1 MLFKKHTRK
10 LVALSAILALLLGL
24 PACGNQGGTAEGG
37 SSGTAVQGGDPF
49 EAFMNA
55 LDTGYS
61 SEVDEAISQMG
72 DDPVYGFR
80 GGASPSEYE
89 TTDYVKA
96 EMEKIGLENVT
107 VDETTVDGWTFKGA
121 NLTFTDADGA
131 EAKIDLGGYQ
141 TTLQAED
148 VKVKVIY
155 LGKATAKDYEGV
167 DAEGKLVLLD
177 IDQNEEWWINMPTY
191 QAHVKGAM
199 AVLANSAMPVE
210 MPERVGTQDIC
221 GPDYAPAFGI
231 SQKDTDTLKAAIEAA
246 GGELEVTFNADS
258 KVTLDTTGT
267 NVWGEIPGRTDEVIY
282 MFAHRDGYFHSYFDD
297 ASGVGLCLGVAKAII
312 DSGYEPE
319 RTIRIVLHGS
329 EEWGRTNSQCDWG
342 IGAYEQ
348 IVNVHPEWA
357 EKGYAIINIDGAYCV
372 EGETTFGIAV
382 GEELAAFAQEVAD
395 PLIQDS
401 VYTYRYLTPPSTYK
415 EDINYTRAGIP
426 SIGTAKGEE
435 TIFYDTGYHTSADD
449 KELMG
454 FDEDTWTW
462 MHKLYGRYVF
472 AFDQTAVRP
481 MDFSARFAALRD
493 SYNEEIVQDDELFAK
508 IDAAVAAGEEAAA
521 VVSSMNDAYDA
532 AVESGDAEKAAS
544 LRDEAIAYN
553 TKLYEYYKLV
563 QDELLWFDGEMGI
576 VFPHEVRQ
584 SNIENLNGALAA
596 LEEGD
601 AVTAYDEYLSG
612 IDNGWNAQFFDKE
625 TVDFFN
631 ASIKE
636 TLKRTWVEDKY
647 DMDGCYVDEVVR
659 SLMKKADGGSADFTD
674 ETAELEKLLEQQQEY
689 LAATLES
696 EKESMDKLAEAIA
709 ELL

>member
-80 GGASPSEYE
+80 GGASPQEYE

-267 NVWGEIPGRTDEVIY
+267 NVWGELPGRTDEVIY

-297 ASGVGLCLGVAKAII
+297 A
-312 DSGYEPE
+312 
-319 RTIRIVLHGS
+319 
-329 EEWGRTNSQCDWG
+329 
-342 IGAYEQ
+342 
-348 IVNVHPEWA
+348 
-357 EKGYAIINIDGAYCV
+357 
-372 EGETTFGIAV
+372 
-382 GEELAAFAQEVAD
+382 
-395 PLIQDS
+395 
-401 VYTYRYLTPPSTYK
+401 
-415 EDINYTRAGIP
+415 
-426 SIGTAKGEE
+426 
-435 TIFYDTGYHTSADD
+435 
-449 KELMG
+449 
-454 FDEDTWTW
+454 
-462 MHKLYGRYVF
+462 
-472 AFDQTAVRP
+472 
-481 MDFSARFAALRD
+481 
-493 SYNEEIVQDDELFAK
+493 
-508 IDAAVAAGEEAAA
+508 
-521 VVSSMNDAYDA
+521 
-532 AVESGDAEKAAS
+532 
-544 LRDEAIAYN
+544 
-553 TKLYEYYKLV
+553 
-563 QDELLWFDGEMGI
+563 
-576 VFPHEVRQ
+576 
-584 SNIENLNGALAA
+584 
-596 LEEGD
+596 
-601 AVTAYDEYLSG
+601 
-612 IDNGWNAQFFDKE
+612 
-625 TVDFFN
+625 
-631 ASIKE
+631 
-636 TLKRTWVEDKY
+636 
-647 DMDGCYVDEVVR
+647 
-659 SLMKKADGGSADFTD
+659 
-674 ETAELEKLLEQQQEY
+674 
-689 LAATLES
+689 
-696 EKESMDKLAEAIA
+696 
-709 ELL
+709 